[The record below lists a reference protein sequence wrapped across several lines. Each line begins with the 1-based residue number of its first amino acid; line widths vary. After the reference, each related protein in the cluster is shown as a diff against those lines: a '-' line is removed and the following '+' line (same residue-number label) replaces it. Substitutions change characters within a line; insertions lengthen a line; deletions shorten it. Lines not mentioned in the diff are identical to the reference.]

1 MPKFTL
7 IKHADTSFDS
17 EVTVTFNTDL
27 LQGAKGHFEDF
38 LRASGFEIPLETN
51 EFERR
56 LTVSDPLP
64 SYHDFDWD
72 DAFRAKFGKPAD
84 VINFPPSDE
93 DDDLPF

>member
-27 LQGAKGHFEDF
+27 LEGAKGHFEDF

-56 LTVSDPLP
+56 LTVSDPLTN
-64 SYHDFDWD
+64 YHDFDWD
-72 DAFRAKFGKPAD
+72 DAFRAKFGKSSD
-84 VINFPPSDE
+84 VINFPLSDE
-93 DDDLPF
+93 DDLPF